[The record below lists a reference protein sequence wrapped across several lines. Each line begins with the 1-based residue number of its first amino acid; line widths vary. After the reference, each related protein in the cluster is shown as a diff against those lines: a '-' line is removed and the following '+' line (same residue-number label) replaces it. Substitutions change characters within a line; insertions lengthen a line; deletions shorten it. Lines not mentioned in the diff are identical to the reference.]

1 VSWIGRVQFGADS
14 RIQRIEVDP
23 IPFEPGTATPTPDGQ
38 EQVTRLVAFLDQMP
52 ETRLT
57 ATAVVSRRDRAAM
70 KQLAVD
76 AVIER
81 VARDARI
88 SPDEAA
94 TRVFQERY
102 PRQPVPETPDAVR
115 AALLEGE
122 PPAEA
127 VSTLA
132 DKRLEAVRATVKKA
146 GIDPSRL
153 LEAKR
158 AGGAE
163 GDDPQVKLDLVARTR
178 RRRPHGEQ

>member
-1 VSWIGRVQFGADS
+1 
-14 RIQRIEVDP
+14 
-23 IPFEPGTATPTPDGQ
+23 
-38 EQVTRLVAFLDQMP
+38 VTRLVAFLDQMP

-163 GDDPQVKLDLVARTR
+163 GDDPQVKLDLVEPENP
-178 RRRPHGEQ
+178 RRPGRRPPEFLRPLTGGTNTTSPSAR